1 MTIYTRTFLP
11 SGFYVYAY
19 IRAKDSITARAG
31 TPYYIGKGKQYRAWG
46 TNHTAPIPKDDA
58 NIVIL
63 EANLTELGAFAIERR
78 LIRWYGRRDL
88 NTGILLNR
96 TDGGEGADGAVQSA
110 VTRIKKSK
118 ALKGLKRPPR
128 TKSHSEKISKA
139 KKGKSQKPEHIQAR
153 VAKNLGKTRP
163 ASAIEQTRLALIGT
177 VQPTIKCP
185 HCGTTGGNSVMK
197 RWHFDR
203 CTK

>member
-1 MTIYTRTFLP
+1 MTIYTRTSLP
-11 SGFYVYAY
+11 IGFYVYAY
-19 IRAKDSITARAG
+19 IRSKDSTTAKAG

-46 TNHTAPIPKDDA
+46 TNHTAPVPKDDT

-63 EANLTELGAFAIERR
+63 EANLTEIGAFAIERR
-78 LIRWYGRRDL
+78 LIEWYGRKDL
-88 NTGILLNR
+88 GTGILLNR
-96 TDGGEGADGAVQSA
+96 TAGGEGAEGAIQSEFA
-110 VTRIKKSK
+110 RLKKSK
-118 ALKGLKRPPR
+118 ALKGIKRPPR
-128 TKSHSEKISKA
+128 TLIHSKNISKA
-139 KKGKSQKPEHIQAR
+139 KKGIPQRLEHIQAR

-177 VQPTIKCP
+177 TQPIIQCP
-185 HCGTTGGNSVMK
+185 HCGQTGGTSVMK